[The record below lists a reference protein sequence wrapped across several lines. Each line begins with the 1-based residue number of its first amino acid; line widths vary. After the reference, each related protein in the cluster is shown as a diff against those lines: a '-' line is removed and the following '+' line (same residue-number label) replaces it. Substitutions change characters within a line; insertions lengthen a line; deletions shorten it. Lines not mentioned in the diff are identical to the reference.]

1 MEGRG
6 IRLLLGASERLR
18 HLAEVLHQGELQRLE
33 DLHFVSM
40 GLN

>member
-6 IRLLLGASERLR
+6 IRLLLGVSERLR
-18 HLAEVLHQGELQRLE
+18 HLAEVLHQEELQRLE
-33 DLHFVSM
+33 DLHFVSL